1 MSRFISI
8 IIIIALGTG
17 FFVGIKSASP
27 SMSTTAEEYFNSN
40 NLMDIRVQSTIGL
53 TDNDVNAIRQI
64 EGVNG
69 VMGQKFA
76 DALVLVNGQP
86 EIDIDGSQIST
97 RAYGINL
104 AKLQEYYYGGQDENF
119 INRPTLIEG
128 TYPTQPNQCLIDASE
143 LSTPDSYKIG
153 NIITLEPD
161 SNSDLSVLSVT
172 QFQIVGIIRSP
183 YYVSFERGNSLVGS
197 GKIGTFIYI
206 PDSAFTNDYY
216 SEIYVSL
223 NGSDSFDPFSEE
235 YKEFVDTFK
244 TKIEAIAES
253 NIAVRRDELKDT
265 LPAQILEGEK
275 DYNNA
280 KKLIKERL
288 KTAEAQVLLYQKYVN
303 DPEGS
308 YNEAV
313 NMAANAL
320 GIAES
325 EFNGNSQQYNE
336 AVRTYNA
343 NLEAYKQASQAQK
356 EKYRLWLEAN
366 EQYNNASNLYVSAQ
380 NAVNTAQ
387 QFVTSTNS
395 VITSTSSVLQSLE
408 DYQNGKLDNS
418 QITQVL
424 LTLQSINP
432 DLYQSISSLSAVSMA
447 TEAIA
452 LINPYLTQQKE
463 QLAVY
468 EEELSKKQAE
478 LDSYKDKFEAAAI
491 YLSTAKTAFE
501 QADAQLTAAYN
512 ALEEFHNQ
520 LQGSQSELSMA
531 QVELMISQNA
541 VTNDLDMLKA
551 VIANA
556 QTYLDKATEEYNKL
570 KNASETTLVNA
581 KNKLENA
588 KKLYTKLDS
597 AKWNL
602 YNRNATPG
610 FNSYDGAVNTV
621 AVLSNIFPLI
631 FFLVAALVCFT
642 TMTRMIEEERTQ
654 MGTMKALGYSNYT
667 ISLKYVIYSLF
678 ASVIGSAIGI
688 VVGVYALPFAL
699 FKAYSIMFTMPDL
712 IYTMPVSYIIL
723 GTVISLITTL
733 AASVIASVR
742 ELSVNPASLMRP
754 KAPKPGKRV
763 ILEKI
768 PFIWKRISFTSKVTV
783 RNLFRKKSR
792 LIMTVLGIGGCTA
805 LILASVGFYSS
816 INDLMKMQYSENGI
830 AQYDVQIVFSEG
842 QKNDSVI
849 VNTLK
854 NDSRIT
860 NFMLSSLQSVS
871 GGSDRTEKTQDVYLF
886 VPQNNEQLS
895 SFVKL
900 QNRTSGQTFTLD
912 DSGAIITE
920 KFANDTKTKIGD
932 NVFIETAD
940 GDIIEIPVANIT
952 ENYTF
957 SYIYL
962 SENLYQ
968 YLFQNPVNYSYAIA
982 NIDDTIL
989 ADSESKN
996 NAATKK
1002 SSFTAELM
1010 SYSDIN
1016 AVAYVTDT
1024 IDSLNE
1030 VIGVLSIVVMIFIFA
1045 AGTLAYIVLYNLS
1058 NINISERHRELAT
1071 IKVLGFYNKEVSSYI
1086 YRENVVL
1093 TIIGIIFGLIMGIFV
1108 HKLLVY
1114 YCSVD
1119 AVMFTQTLKWY
1130 SYLIASLLTALFA
1143 IIVNAIMHKKMK
1155 KIDMVT
1161 SLKAIE

>member
-8 IIIIALGTG
+8 VIIVALGTG

-27 SMSTTAEEYFNSN
+27 SMSKTAEEYFNTN

-53 TDNDVNAIRQI
+53 TDSDVEAIRNI
-64 EGVNG
+64 PGVSG
-69 VMGQKFA
+69 VMGQKFT

-104 AKLQEYYYGGQDENF
+104 SKLQEYYYGGTDDNF

-128 TYPTQPNQCLIDASE
+128 TYPTQPNQCLVDASE

-161 SNSDLSVLSVT
+161 SNSDLSVLSIS
-172 QFQIVGIIRSP
+172 QFQIVGIIESP

-197 GKIGTFIYI
+197 GKIGTYIYI

-216 SEIYVSL
+216 SEIFVSL
-223 NGSDSFDPFSEE
+223 AESTNYNPFSDE
-235 YKEFVDTFK
+235 YKDYVDTYI
-244 TKIEAIAES
+244 TKIEEISSA
-253 NIAVRRDELKDT
+253 NITIRADYLRET
-265 LPAQILEGEK
+265 LPQQILDGEK
-275 DYNNA
+275 EYNNA
-280 KKLIKERL
+280 KKLIEEGL

-313 NMAANAL
+313 NQAANAL

-336 AVRTYNA
+336 AVRIYNE
-343 NLEAYKQASQAQK
+343 NLEAYKKASAEQK
-356 EKYRLWLEAN
+356 EKYQLWLEAN
-366 EQYNNASNLYVSAQ
+366 EKYNQASNLYISAQ

-387 QFVTSTNS
+387 QFVTSTNNI
-395 VITSTSSVLQSLE
+395 ITSTSSILQSLE

-418 QITQVL
+418 EITQIL

-432 DLYQSISSLSAVSMA
+432 DLYQSITSLSAVSMA

-452 LINPYLTQQKE
+452 LITPYLTQQKE

-468 EEELSKKQAE
+468 EEELAKKQAE
-478 LDSYKDKFEAAAI
+478 LDSYKEKFEAAAV
-491 YLSTAKTAFE
+491 YLATAKSAFE
-501 QADAQLTAAYN
+501 EADAQLTAAYN
-512 ALEEFHNQ
+512 ALEAFHNQ
-520 LQGSQSELSMA
+520 LQGTQSELSMA

-541 VTNDLDMLKA
+541 VSNDLDMLKA

-581 KNKLENA
+581 KNKLDNA
-588 KKLYTKLDS
+588 VKLYSKLDS
-597 AKWNL
+597 AKWNV

-610 FNSYDGAVNTV
+610 YNSYKYAIDNVS
-621 AVLSNIFPLI
+621 VLSNIFPVI

-642 TMTRMIEEERTQ
+642 TMTRMVEEERTQ
-654 MGTMKALGYSNYT
+654 LGTMKALGYSNAT
-667 ISLKYVIYSLF
+667 ITLKYIIYSLF
-678 ASVIGSAIGI
+678 ASIIGAALGI
-688 VVGVYALPFAL
+688 VAGVYSIPFAV
-699 FKAYSIMFTMPDL
+699 FKAYSIMFTLPDL
-712 IYTMPVSYIIL
+712 IYTLPLNYILI
-723 GTVISLITTL
+723 GTCISLATTL
-733 AASVIASVR
+733 IASLIAAIR
-742 ELSVNPASLMRP
+742 DLTVNPASLMRP
-754 KAPKPGKRV
+754 KAPKSGKRV
-763 ILEKI
+763 LLERM
-768 PFIWKRISFTSKVTV
+768 PFIWKRMSFTGKVTV
-783 RNLFRKKSR
+783 RNLFRNKSR
-792 LIMTVLGIGGCTA
+792 LIMTVLGIGGCSA
-805 LILASVGFYSS
+805 LILGSIGFYSS
-816 INDLMKMQYSENGI
+816 LNDVMKEQYGDNGI
-830 AQYDVQIVFSEG
+830 SMYDVQLVFSDT
-842 QKNDSVI
+842 QNNDTPI
-849 VNTLK
+849 VNKLK

-860 NFMLSSLQSVS
+860 SFMLSSLQSVT
-871 GGSDRTEKTQDVYLF
+871 GGSDRTEKIQDVYLF

-895 SFVKL
+895 SFVRL
-900 QNRTSGQTFTLD
+900 QNRRTGETFTLD
-912 DSGAIITE
+912 DTGAIITE

-932 NVFIETAD
+932 KIFIETAD
-940 GDIIEIPVANIT
+940 GEKIEIPVANIS

-957 SYIYL
+957 SYIYI

-968 YLFQNPVNYSYAIA
+968 YLFQKPANYTYAIA
-982 NIDDTIL
+982 DIDDSIL
-989 ADSESKN
+989 EDSMSTN
-996 NAATKK
+996 NSATKK
-1002 SSFTAELM
+1002 SSFTTELM
-1010 SYSDIN
+1010 SHSEIN
-1016 AVAYVTDT
+1016 AVAYVSDT

-1030 VIGVLSIVVMIFIFA
+1030 VIGVLSIVVMIFIIA

-1071 IKVLGFYNKEVSSYI
+1071 IKVLGFHDKEVSSYV
-1086 YRENVVL
+1086 YRENIFL
-1093 TIIGIIFGLIMGIFV
+1093 TVFGIIFGLIMGIVV

-1114 YCSVD
+1114 YCTVD
-1119 AVMFTQTLKWY
+1119 AIMFTQTLRWY
-1130 SYLIASLLTALFA
+1130 SYLISALITALFA
-1143 IIVNAIMHKKMK
+1143 VIVNTIMHKKMK

>member
-8 IIIIALGTG
+8 IIIVALGTG

-27 SMSTTAEEYFNSN
+27 SMSKTAEEYFKSN

-53 TDNDVNAIRQI
+53 TDNDINAIRKI
-64 EGVNG
+64 DGVNG

-104 AKLQEYYYGGQDENF
+104 TKLQEYYYGGLDENF
-119 INRPTLIEG
+119 INRPTLVEG
-128 TYPTQPNQCLIDASE
+128 SYPTQPNQCLVDASK

-161 SNSDLSVLSVT
+161 RNSDLSVLSVT
-172 QFQIVGIIRSP
+172 QFQIVGIIESP

-223 NGSDSFDPFSEE
+223 TESDNYDPFSEE
-235 YKEFVDTFK
+235 YKDYVDTYK
-244 TKIEAIAES
+244 SKIESISEENVAI
-253 NIAVRRDELKDT
+253 RRDELKST
-265 LPAQILEGEK
+265 LPRQIIEGEK

-280 KKLIKERL
+280 KKLIEDGL
-288 KTAEAQVLLYQKYVN
+288 KTAESQVILYQKYID

-313 NMAANAL
+313 NKAANAL

-336 AVRTYNA
+336 AVKTYNA
-343 NLEAYKQASQAQK
+343 NLETYKKASQEQK
-356 EKYRLWLEAN
+356 DKYKVWLEAN
-366 EQYNNASNLYVSAQ
+366 DQYNKASNLYVSAQ

-418 QITQVL
+418 EITQIL
-424 LTLQSINP
+424 GTLQSINP

-463 QLAVY
+463 QLAIY
-468 EEELSKKQAE
+468 ESELAKKQKE
-478 LDSYKDKFEAAAI
+478 LDSYKEKFETAAI
-491 YLSTAKTAFE
+491 YLATAKAAFE
-501 QADAQLTAAYN
+501 QADAQLTASYN
-512 ALEEFHNQ
+512 ALEAFHEQ

-531 QVELMISQNA
+531 QVELMISQNS
-541 VTNDLDMLKA
+541 VSNDLDMLKS

-581 KNKLENA
+581 KNKLDNA
-588 KKLYTKLDS
+588 KKLYSKLDN

-610 FNSYDGAVNTV
+610 FNSYDGAVDTV
-621 AVLSNIFPLI
+621 SVLSNIFPLI

-642 TMTRMIEEERTQ
+642 TMTRMVEEERTQ
-654 MGTMKALGYSNYT
+654 MGTMKALGYSNST
-667 ISLKYVIYSLF
+667 ISLKYLIYSLF
-678 ASVIGSAIGI
+678 ASIIGSAIGI
-688 VVGVYALPFAL
+688 VIGVYTLPFAL

-712 IYTMPVSYIIL
+712 IYVLPLNYILI
-723 GTVISLITTL
+723 GTGISLATTF
-733 AASVIASVR
+733 IASLIASLR
-742 ELSVNPASLMRP
+742 DLTVNPASLMRP
-754 KAPKPGKRV
+754 KAPKAGKRV
-763 ILEKI
+763 LLERI
-768 PFIWKRISFTSKVTV
+768 SFIWKRISFTSKVTV

-805 LILASVGFYSS
+805 LILGSIGFYSS
-816 INDLMKMQYSENGI
+816 LNDLMKKQYGEDGI
-830 AQYDVQIVFSEG
+830 SLYDVQFVFSEE
-842 QKNDSVI
+842 QNNDTAI
-849 VNTLK
+849 VNKLNK
-854 NDSRIT
+854 DSRIT
-860 NFMLSSLQSVS
+860 GFMLSSLQSVT
-871 GGSDRTEKTQDVYLF
+871 GGSERTEKTEDVYLF

-900 QNRTSGQTFTLD
+900 QNRKSGETFALD
-912 DSGAIITE
+912 DTGAIITE

-932 NVFIETAD
+932 KVFVETAD
-940 GDIIEIPVANIT
+940 GETIEIPVANIT

-957 SYIYL
+957 SYIYI

-968 YLFQNPVNYSYAIA
+968 YLFQKPVSYTYAVA
-982 NIDDTIL
+982 DIDDSIL
-989 ADSESKN
+989 EDSQSKN
-996 NAATKK
+996 NSATKK
-1002 SSFTAELM
+1002 SAFTAEMM
-1010 SYSDIN
+1010 SHSDIN

-1030 VIGVLSIVVMIFIFA
+1030 VIGVLSIVVMIFIIA

-1071 IKVLGFYNKEVSSYI
+1071 IKVLGFHNKEVSSYI
-1086 YRENVVL
+1086 YRENIIL
-1093 TIIGIIFGLIMGIFV
+1093 TIIGIIFGLLMGIFV

-1114 YCSVD
+1114 YCTVD
-1119 AVMFTQTLKWY
+1119 AVMFTQTLRWY
-1130 SYLIASLLTALFA
+1130 SYVISALLTAAFSV
-1143 IIVNAIMHKKMK
+1143 IVNAIMHKKMK

>member
-27 SMSTTAEEYFNSN
+27 SMSTTAEEYFKTN

-64 EGVNG
+64 EGING

-119 INRPTLIEG
+119 INRPTLLEG
-128 TYPTQPNQCLIDASE
+128 SYPTQPNQCLIDASE

-206 PDSAFTNDYY
+206 PDSAFTSDYY

-223 NGSDSFDPFSEE
+223 TDSNSYDPFSEE
-235 YKEFVDTFK
+235 YKEFVDTYK
-244 TKIEAIAES
+244 TKIEAIAET
-253 NIAVRRDELKDT
+253 NISVRRDELKNT
-265 LPAQILEGEK
+265 LPAQIIEGEK

-280 KKLIKERL
+280 KKLIEEGL

-303 DPEGS
+303 DPKGS

-313 NMAANAL
+313 NQAANAL
-320 GIAES
+320 GFAES

-336 AVRTYNA
+336 AVKTYNA
-343 NLEAYKQASQAQK
+343 NLEAYKKASQEQK

-395 VITSTSSVLQSLE
+395 VITSTSSILKSLE

-418 QITQVL
+418 EITQVL

-468 EEELSKKQAE
+468 EEELAKKQAE

-491 YLSTAKTAFE
+491 YLATAKSAFE

-551 VIANA
+551 IIANA
-556 QTYLDKATEEYNKL
+556 QTYLDKAIEEYNKL

-588 KKLYTKLDS
+588 KKLYAKLDT

-610 FNSYDGAVNTV
+610 FNSYNGAVNTV
-621 AVLSNIFPLI
+621 SVLSNIFPLI

-642 TMTRMIEEERTQ
+642 TMTRMVEEERTQ
-654 MGTMKALGYSNYT
+654 MGTMKALGYSNFT
-667 ISLKYVIYSLF
+667 IALKYIIYSLF

-688 VVGVYALPFAL
+688 VIGVYSLPFAL

-723 GTVISLITTL
+723 GTVISLATTL

-742 ELSVNPASLMRP
+742 ELSVNPAALMRP

-805 LILASVGFYSS
+805 LILASIGFYSS

-860 NFMLSSLQSVS
+860 NFMLSSMQSVS
-871 GGSDRTEKTQDVYLF
+871 GGSDRTAKTQDVYLF

-900 QNRTSGQTFTLD
+900 QNRTTGQTFTLD

-932 NVFIETAD
+932 KVFIETAD

-982 NIDDTIL
+982 NIDDVIL
-989 ADSESKN
+989 ADSESKDN
-996 NAATKK
+996 SATKK

-1030 VIGVLSIVVMIFIFA
+1030 VIGVLSIVVMIFIIA

-1093 TIIGIIFGLIMGIFV
+1093 TIIGIIFGLIIGIFV

-1119 AVMFTQTLKWY
+1119 AVMFTQTLRWY

-1143 IIVNAIMHKKMK
+1143 IVVNAIMHKKMK